1 MRRLAWVAGLAWAV
15 GACAPTAQDRVRDYT
30 EDGVLLYQK
39 GSFADAR
46 DSFDVA
52 LRLRPGD
59 ADLLYNLGQCYD
71 RLGNAGRAEQLYEQC
86 LGQAPDHG
94 ECWHSLTVLLVNGG
108 RRAEAVRRVEEWLRR
123 KPELAAPYAEDGWLR
138 GQEGDLVSARGRLQQ
153 ALGID
158 PGNSRALTELGRI
171 YEALDRPAY
180 ALVLYER
187 ALEANPH
194 QPDLAQRIRLLRARG
209 VGRPHPD

>member
-46 DSFDVA
+46 DSFEVA

-71 RLGNAGRAEQLYEQC
+71 RLGNAA
-86 LGQAPDHG
+86 APDHG
-94 ECWHSLTVLLVNGG
+94 ECWHALTVLLVKGG
-108 RRAEAVRRVEEWLRR
+108 QRAEAVRRVEEWLRR
-123 KPELAAPYAEDGWLR
+123 KPELAAAYAEDGWLR

-194 QPDLAQRIRLLRARG
+194 QPDLAQRISLLRARG